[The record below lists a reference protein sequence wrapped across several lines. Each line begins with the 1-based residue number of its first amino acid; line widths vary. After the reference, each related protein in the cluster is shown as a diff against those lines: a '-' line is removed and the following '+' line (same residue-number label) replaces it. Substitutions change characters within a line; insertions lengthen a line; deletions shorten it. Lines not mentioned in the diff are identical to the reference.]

1 MPNWCYTRLTIN
13 NENKNELKEFE
24 NKINKWTSYNYTENG
39 FGLNWLGNIVGNSG
53 VGTVSE
59 NKDTDLSCR
68 GSLIYMENF
77 GDQLVID
84 TETAWT
90 PKMQMWIKLLEK
102 YLPDAELIY
111 QAEECGMALY
121 LTNDPALVGKYGVE
135 IFNFE
140 EELEDFETNDSFS
153 EEALITI
160 LQDLLKTKET
170 DIKELLNIFKK
181 SKFSEYMIIYKW
193 DFAEPEEFE

>member
-1 MPNWCYTRLTIN
+1 MPNWCYTQITIN
-13 NENKNELKEFE
+13 NENKEELKHFE
-24 NKINKWTSYNYTENG
+24 NLLNDWTSHNYMENG

-53 VGTVSE
+53 IGTVSE
-59 NKDTDLSCR
+59 SKDTDISCR

-84 TETAWT
+84 TETAWA
-90 PKMQMWIKLLEK
+90 PKLRMWIMLLDK

-121 LTNDPALVGKYGVE
+121 LTNDPALVGKYGLE

-140 EELEDFETNDSFS
+140 EELEDFETDDLLS
-153 EEALITI
+153 EESLIAT

-170 DIKELLNIFKK
+170 DIKALLNMFEK
-181 SKFSEYMIIYKW
+181 SEFSDYMVIYQW
-193 DFAEPEEFE
+193 DFADPDEFE